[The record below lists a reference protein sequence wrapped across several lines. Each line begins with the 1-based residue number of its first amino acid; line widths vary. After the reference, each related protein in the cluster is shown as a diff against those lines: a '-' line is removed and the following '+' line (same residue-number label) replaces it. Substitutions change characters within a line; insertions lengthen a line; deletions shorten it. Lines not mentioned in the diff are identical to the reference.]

1 MRRRFLPFLPIVG
14 IILLLLLMAGCA
26 GAPREDAAPEVMEDA
41 DMSAP
46 EEEAAPET
54 PEKRK
59 REAGLDNN
67 LEDNEEVPAN
77 EEMIIRE
84 GTVQLVADEVEKVA
98 GEVRNLT
105 EQYDGYV
112 ENSTFQEGET
122 GTFRTAQ
129 YKLRVPA
136 ESFNSLLDDI
146 SALARV
152 EKEQISTE
160 DVTEEYVDL
169 RARLEVLEAQ
179 EGRLMDMYDEAEDIE
194 DLLAIEE
201 ELLRLRQKIESIQG
215 RMNYLERV
223 TTYST
228 LHVSIRQRMEATPQ
242 PENVGEEFLF
252 RFQEGWRIF
261 TSTVVSVTGGLLQV
275 WPFILILAG
284 VGFLVWKARRNRKP
298 PDNT

>member
-1 MRRRFLPFLPIVG
+1 MMRRFLPFLQIVG
-14 IILLLLLMAGCA
+14 IILLLLLVAGCS
-26 GAPREDAAPEVMEDA
+26 GAPREDATPEEVDDA
-41 DMSAP
+41 DMPAP
-46 EEEAAPET
+46 EEDAAPET
-54 PEKRK
+54 PEERR
-59 REAGLDNN
+59 READLDNN
-67 LEDNEEVPAN
+67 LEDNGEEPVN

-84 GTVQLVADEVEKVA
+84 GTVRLVADEVEEVA

-112 ENSTFQEGET
+112 ENSTFQEGEN
-122 GTFRTAQ
+122 GIFRSAQ
-129 YKLRVPA
+129 FKLRVPA
-136 ESFNSLLDDI
+136 ESFNALLDDI

-169 RARLEVLEAQ
+169 NARLEVLEAQ

-201 ELLRLRQKIESIQG
+201 ELSRLRQEIESFQG

-223 TTYST
+223 TAYST
-228 LHVSIRQRMEATPQ
+228 LHVNIGQRVEATPQ

-275 WPFILILAG
+275 WPFMLILAG
-284 VGFLVWKARRNRKP
+284 VGFLVWKKRRKRKSP
-298 PDNT
+298 ENT